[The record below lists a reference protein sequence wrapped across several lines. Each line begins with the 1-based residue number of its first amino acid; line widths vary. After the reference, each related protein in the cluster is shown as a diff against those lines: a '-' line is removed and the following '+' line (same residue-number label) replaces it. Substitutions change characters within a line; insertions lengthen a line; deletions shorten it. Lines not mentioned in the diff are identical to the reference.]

1 MQDAYFDRTNKVY
14 TIILVLFL
22 MSQGSGIRW

>member
-22 MSQGSGIRW
+22 MSQGSGIR